1 MMDWPVTLEPT
12 RIDWEL
18 ESNSFVHTS
27 TLSNAQQ
34 VVDHAGDFWAC
45 TLYFEFLNR
54 QTERELSAVVGS
66 MRGMAGTV
74 KVPTWTRE
82 RTDDIGT
89 PVVVTANANAFIV
102 TLGGLTAS
110 VLAFRAGDYINIGTQ
125 LFEVV
130 KDATADGSGQAVVE
144 LNRRVRA
151 TQAAGAAVEY
161 KAPYCIMRREEPKYK
176 TSRRSIS
183 ASSSVKLRE
192 AF

>member
-1 MMDWPVTLEPT
+1 MEWPVTLEPT
-12 RIDWEL
+12 RVDWEL
-18 ESNSFVHTS
+18 ESNAFVHTS
-27 TLSNAQQ
+27 TLNNAQQ
-34 VVDHAGDFWAC
+34 VVDHAGDFWSC

-54 QTERELSAVVGS
+54 QAERELSAVIGS
-66 MRGMAGTV
+66 MRGMAGIV

-82 RTDDIGT
+82 RTSDIGT
-89 PVVVTANANAFIV
+89 PVVVTALANAFVV
-102 TLGGLTAS
+102 TLGGITAS

-130 KDATADGSGQAVVE
+130 KDATANSAGQAVVE

-151 TQAAGAAVEY
+151 NQAAGTVVEY
-161 KAPYCIMRREEPKYK
+161 KAPYCIMRREDPKFK